1 MALQLTMFLV
11 EKQKARF
18 DNYEN
23 LPPREKAT
31 FTFRIL
37 DKIRMFLDEIPE
49 VNQVLEKIPRK
60 SREKAFR
67 EEHIYALFDLLE
79 KAIIGVGILPIAPS
93 PPPFETPYVM
103 AEFKQF
109 EGDDF
114 YGSYKIHRRATP
126 DEIMRLES
134 IKAQIKRLEE
144 LVTDPYSASTGL
156 SLNEMRS
163 RFENPPK

>member
-1 MALQLTMFLV
+1 MALQLSMFLV

-18 DNYEN
+18 ENYDT

-37 DKIRMFLDEIPE
+37 EKIRTLLDDSVEA
-49 VNQVLEKIPRK
+49 NQVLEKLPRK

-79 KAIIGVGILPIAPS
+79 KAIIGVGIMPIAPS
-93 PPPFETPYVM
+93 PGGALYTM
-103 AEFKQF
+103 AEF
-109 EGDDF
+109 EHRENDDVF
-114 YGSYKIHRRATP
+114 GVYKVHRLATP
-126 DEIMRLES
+126 EEVKRLES

-144 LVTDPYSASTGL
+144 LVSDPYKASTGL
-156 SLNEMRS
+156 TLNEMRS
-163 RFENPPK
+163 MLEKRPPK